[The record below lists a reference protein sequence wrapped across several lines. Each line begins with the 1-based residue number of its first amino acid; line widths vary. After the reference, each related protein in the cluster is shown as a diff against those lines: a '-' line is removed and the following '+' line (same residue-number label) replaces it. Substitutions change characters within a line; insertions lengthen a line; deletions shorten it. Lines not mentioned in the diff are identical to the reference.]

1 MSAVGYEP
9 LSYEWKKD
17 GKEITSAATELT
29 GVDTNAL
36 TITSFSSSQQG
47 SYVCLIH
54 DRHKSTIT
62 KPTNLALSKILYSSF
77 LKLPSSMHG
86 NQHLILHHRIKYIF
100 IPDGMNCLI
109 PYADLQITKQPQESS
124 IVSFGESMTL
134 HVSAVGLGHL
144 RYKWKRDGQDIID
157 SNCAGIDT
165 SDVTINSFSEM
176 NQGDY
181 TCIVMNDNTSIQSNS
196 AKLELSK

>member
-1 MSAVGYEP
+1 M
-9 LSYEWKKD
+9 
-17 GKEITSAATELT
+17 I
-29 GVDTNAL
+29 
-36 TITSFSSSQQG
+36 
-47 SYVCLIH
+47 
-54 DRHKSTIT
+54 
-62 KPTNLALSKILYSSF
+62 
-77 LKLPSSMHG
+77 KLPSSMHG

-181 TCIVMNDNTSIQSNS
+181 TCIVMNDNTSVQSSS
-196 AKLELSK
+196 AILELSK